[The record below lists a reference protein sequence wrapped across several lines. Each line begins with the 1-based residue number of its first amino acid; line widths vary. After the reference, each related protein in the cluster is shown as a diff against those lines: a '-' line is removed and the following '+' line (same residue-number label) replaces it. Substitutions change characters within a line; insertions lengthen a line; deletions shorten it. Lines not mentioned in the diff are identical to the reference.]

1 MLQNATTSDYINYGL
16 EAEFVGRI
24 PVRVACRHL
33 GTDDLRKVLTEVKG
47 SVAEQLSRNFEGY
60 GINLELSECALQEVA
75 ARAVAQRT
83 GARGLL
89 TVLEEALR
97 DFKYELP
104 STSVTRLV
112 VTAETIRDPRAA
124 LEEILREDAQ
134 KAAEEVARE
143 RYE

>member
-1 MLQNATTSDYINYGL
+1 M
-16 EAEFVGRI
+16 
-24 PVRVACRHL
+24 
-33 GTDDLRKVLTEVKG
+33 
-47 SVAEQLSRNFEGY
+47 
-60 GINLELSECALQEVA
+60 
-75 ARAVAQRT
+75 
-83 GARGLL
+83 
-89 TVLEEALR
+89 LEEALR

-112 VTAETIRDPRAA
+112 VTAETIREPRAA

>member
-1 MLQNATTSDYINYGL
+1 MAMPPLRAAKSGIGRLAATAVAKETS
-16 EAEFVGRI
+16 
-24 PVRVACRHL
+24 
-33 GTDDLRKVLTEVKG
+33 LTEVAHR
-47 SVAEQLSRNFEGY
+47 SPTRL
-60 GINLELSECALQEVA
+60 IPM
-75 ARAVAQRT
+75 
-83 GARGLL
+83 
-89 TVLEEALR
+89 
-97 DFKYELP
+97 P